1 MDLILYRAMSL
12 DEFKATQKENKPH
25 FIKRFKWFS
34 PSLLF
39 VANRVMDGKF
49 NNSCFKKDR
58 YAIGV
63 KFIFDGNGNKFFNK
77 NSKEW
82 RLDIRKSHQVKCYG
96 AFPLPQKDYGIP
108 IIAHDNN

>member
-1 MDLILYRAMSL
+1 MKLSGLNVLS
-12 DEFKATQKENKPH
+12 ENEVKE
-25 FIKRFKWFS
+25 I
-34 PSLLF
+34 
-39 VANRVMDGKF
+39 D
-49 NNSCFKKDR
+49 
-58 YAIGV
+58 
-63 KFIFDGNGNKFFNK
+63 K